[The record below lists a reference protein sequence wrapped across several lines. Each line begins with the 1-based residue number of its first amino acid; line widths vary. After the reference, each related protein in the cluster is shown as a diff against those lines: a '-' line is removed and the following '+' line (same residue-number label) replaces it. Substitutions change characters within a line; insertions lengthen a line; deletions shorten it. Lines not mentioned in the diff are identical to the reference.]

1 LTRRSQ
7 GGMIVIDKPD
17 RPVPLKQMTFFTFEP
32 PVFFLHQARGLVVE
46 YDILEKALDL
56 RYQEREIR
64 YARRLDEIAFEASV
78 AVGGELF

>member
-1 LTRRSQ
+1 
-7 GGMIVIDKPD
+7 MP
-17 RPVPLKQMTFFTFEP
+17 FFTFEP

-78 AVGGELF
+78 AVGGELFRVDAYFERDRSLPDQPAK

>member
-1 LTRRSQ
+1 MS
-7 GGMIVIDKPD
+7 
-17 RPVPLKQMTFFTFEP
+17 FFTFEP

-64 YARRLDEIAFEASV
+64 YARRLDEIAFETSV
-78 AVGGELF
+78 AVGGELFRVDAYFERDHSLPDKPAK